1 VEWANVLTS
10 LVATLAVAVGLP
22 LALRKRKKE
31 SCQKRERFF
40 YHCQAIDIIAWHIK
54 AVW

>member
-1 VEWANVLTS
+1 MEWANVLTG
-10 LVATLAVAVGLP
+10 LVAALAVAVGLC

-31 SCQKRERFF
+31 SYQKGEQLF
-40 YHCQAIDIIAWHIK
+40 HHLQGIDIIAGHIK

>member
-1 VEWANVLTS
+1 MEWANVLTG
-10 LVATLAVAVGLP
+10 LVAALAAAVGLP

-31 SCQKRERFF
+31 GYQKRERLF
-40 YHCQAIDIIAWHIK
+40 YHLQAIDIIDGHIK